1 MQFEDLTLDQFNTKA
16 QAELMSKDGPDI
28 LLTTN
33 TDLLGDANK
42 AVLNGA
48 FMDCS
53 DFHKKWEKDGLFT
66 TMLEGAKSGDGG
78 LYIFPITMETT
89 FIVTSKSRLEQYGL
103 SEKDFSSF
111 DKTVDTI
118 LKLYEQTDR
127 YVFYYEPDITML
139 LDGLFDY
146 QKGRTNLLEEET
158 VQLLEKW
165 YTVLEMKAERKE
177 EHMRINDD
185 AMFTEYD
192 DCIFEFM
199 DSYRL
204 RIQYSIGHFLT

>member
-16 QAELMSKDGPDI
+16 QAELMSKDG
-28 LLTTN
+28 
-33 TDLLGDANK
+33 
-42 AVLNGA
+42 
-48 FMDCS
+48 
-53 DFHKKWEKDGLFT
+53 
-66 TMLEGAKSGDGG
+66 
-78 LYIFPITMETT
+78 
-89 FIVTSKSRLEQYGL
+89 
-103 SEKDFSSF
+103 
-111 DKTVDTI
+111 
-118 LKLYEQTDR
+118 
-127 YVFYYEPDITML
+127 PDITML

-165 YTVLEMKAERKE
+165 YTALEMKAERKE
-177 EHMRINDD
+177 EHIRINDD